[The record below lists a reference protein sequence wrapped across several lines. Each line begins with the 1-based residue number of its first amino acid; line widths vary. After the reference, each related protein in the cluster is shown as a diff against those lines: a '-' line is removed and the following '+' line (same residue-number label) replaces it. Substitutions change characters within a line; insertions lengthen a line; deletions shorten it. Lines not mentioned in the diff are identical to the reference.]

1 MIERRARRR
10 DDLMAIIK
18 YAPSP
23 DKPGTL
29 LKGVIKDYSY
39 SGICLIA
46 SQPLK
51 KGQEIALNSAL
62 VRPSTRAVVRWQQ
75 DTGNNAY
82 KVGLE
87 FVR

>member
-23 DKPGTL
+23 DKTDSL

-46 SQPLK
+46 NQPLK
-51 KGQEIALNSAL
+51 TGQEIIVNSAV

-75 DTGNNAY
+75 DTGNDAY